1 MKRKNGNWTILETKE
16 KFSNGFFKVVEDKV
30 IRPDGKSDRYATID
44 FEPGASVL
52 PVDDEDN
59 IYLTRQFRYAL
70 GRRDLEVI
78 SGAIDAGEGPL
89 EAAKRET
96 REELGIE
103 AEEWQ
108 EMGKIEADTSLTNST
123 AHLFLA
129 RKLVFGKPD
138 REPSEDIETVKI
150 PLAKGHQ
157 MVVDGDI
164 THDQTVIL
172 ILKAVLERKK
182 GQ

>member
-1 MKRKNGNWTILETKE
+1 MKRKNGEWTILESEE
-16 KFSNGFFKVVEDKV
+16 KFSNDFFKVIEDKV
-30 IRPDGKSDRYATID
+30 LRPDGNRDRYATID
-44 FEPGASVL
+44 FKPGASVL

-70 GRRDLEVI
+70 GRMDLEVV
-78 SGAIDAGEGPL
+78 SGAIDDGEGPL

-103 AEEWQ
+103 AEAWQ
-108 EMGKIEADTSLTNST
+108 EMGNIEADTSITNST

-129 RKLVFGKPD
+129 RKLVFGEPD

-150 PLAKGHQ
+150 PLAEAYQK
-157 MVVDGDI
+157 VIDGDI

-172 ILKAVLERKK
+172 ILKAVLEQKK